1 MNLFEQAFRIL
12 SALLSTFTLFHLTFN
27 IDGIFKAS
35 HFETWMCET
44 SGFIR
49 LFLAVQN
56 NSLFCLILQPAIPY
70 HIILTNE
77 L

>member
-27 IDGIFKAS
+27 IDGIFKVS

-44 SGFIR
+44 SGFIC
-49 LFLAVQN
+49 LFLADIAN
-56 NSLFCLILQPAIPY
+56 MLFLTILF
-70 HIILTNE
+70 
-77 L
+77 